1 MSPKIKNM
9 MIRTISGAVYVALM
23 VVGVLYPPVMGVL
36 MAVVA
41 CLAIH
46 EFHKLASGPA
56 DYLSELLMDVIAVA
70 SCIVI
75 LSSTFR
81 GSGFSDMGAVM
92 CYLLMFV
99 PFVMI
104 AYMAIMSVAE
114 LFRQRPC
121 PIEQI
126 GKGLMGLIWIVFPLF
141 VMAAMTML
149 VPSIVMAFLLII
161 WVYDTFA
168 YLGGSFYGKHK
179 MCEKISPKKTWEGTL
194 TGALMAVAAVLII
207 KNIPYWSCCYLTTG
221 EWIVFALLVVVFGTL
236 GDLLESLIKR
246 RADLKD
252 SGNIMPGHGGM
263 LDRFDSI
270 LFAAIP
276 AFFYILGIII

>member
-9 MIRTISGAVYVALM
+9 MVRTASGAVYVALM
-23 VVGVLYPPVMGVL
+23 VAGVLYPPVMCVL

-56 DYLSELLMDVIAVA
+56 DYLSELLMDIIAVA
-70 SCIVI
+70 SCVVI
-75 LSSTFR
+75 LTSSCTD
-81 GSGFSDMGAVM
+81 SMISDMGVVIY
-92 CYLLMFV
+92 YLLMFT

-104 AYMAIMSVAE
+104 GYMAIMSVAE

-141 VMAAMTML
+141 MMAAMTLL
-149 VPSIVMAFLLII
+149 VPNIVMAFLLII

-194 TGALMAVAAVLII
+194 TGALMSVVAVLII
-207 KNIPYWSCCYLTTG
+207 KNIPYWSSCYLTTG

-236 GDLLESLIKR
+236 GDLLESLVKR

-252 SGNIMPGHGGM
+252 SGSIMPGHGGM

-276 AFFYILGIII
+276 AFFYILVIII